1 MAIRHQ
7 GSANALT
14 YAKLDAEMDALSK
27 SLGKTSIAP
36 EDDVMASR
44 SLRNADHEEDI
55 DSTQVDASTRTLV
68 NPEALELATR
78 LSSIDQ
84 ERAGLSLKKGSAL
97 RFLLWGV
104 EPFIEAVV
112 VDLNRLAYKD
122 IPEYLTLL
130 RAARLLAGADDDD
143 EDVDPSEFS
152 CPLCT

>member
-1 MAIRHQ
+1 MH
-7 GSANALT
+7 

-27 SLGKTSIAP
+27 SLGKTSITP
-36 EDDVMASR
+36 G
-44 SLRNADHEEDI
+44 DHVEEDI
-55 DSTQVDASTRTLV
+55 DSTQVDAPTRTLV

-84 ERAGLSLKKGSAL
+84 DRAGLSFKKGPAL

-112 VDLNRLAYKD
+112 ADLTRLAYKD
-122 IPEYLTLL
+122 VPEYMMLP

-143 EDVDPSEFS
+143 EEVDPSEFPVPFAPK
-152 CPLCT
+152 C